1 MLHLMWPWTSS
12 SSVVGGG
19 VHGKGTGIA
28 HGITAQVGAII
39 MVFPLF
45 MGEYLV
51 DGEMNIGSIVGM
63 AENGIMNEYLTLN
76 FNRCIKGM
84 FMKMPDSHGL
94 K

>member
-1 MLHLMWPWTSS
+1 MLHLTWPWTSS

-19 VHGKGTGIA
+19 VHGKGAGIA

-39 MVFPLF
+39 MVFHLF
-45 MGEYLV
+45 MGGYLV

-63 AENGIMNEYLTLN
+63 VEIGIMNEYLTQN
-76 FNRCIKGM
+76 FNRCIKGT
-84 FMKMPDSHGL
+84 FMSNLDNL